1 MPSNKPV
8 QELAAPPQFVF
19 EQPEPVQNPP
29 QVDYGWRRLLWTTFA
44 SSLLMVFGIASVSLG
59 AGIDPP
65 VASIDEVED
74 DLDEPVLGILPFDGP
89 APDTTAIH
97 RQAQLRRA
105 AITCGVVLILACP
118 VVATWGIMGL

>member
-1 MPSNKPV
+1 
-8 QELAAPPQFVF
+8 
-19 EQPEPVQNPP
+19 
-29 QVDYGWRRLLWTTFA
+29 
-44 SSLLMVFGIASVSLG
+44 MVFGIALVSLG

-89 APDTTAIH
+89 APDMAAIH

-105 AITCGVVLILACP
+105 AIACGVVLILACP
-118 VVATWGIMGL
+118 VVATWGVMGI